1 MKKQILF
8 IAFLVLAIFSGMKNS
23 YAQTYTNYLTAAN
36 AAAIQCAPIT
46 PLPCIAVAD
55 PLHPIPGQS
64 YIYTVNVTPAPTGTR
79 IHWFVTDNPNVIAAA
94 TLTGNIDLENGNYVL
109 AAGDEYNVPTNE
121 TNTITISWKSFNS
134 TTHEVLLVTFV
145 TDANGCTNNVEVYRI
160 EPTFSFTLDIAAL
173 ADNGAFGAAECVSPV
188 ESATYTGGTDLTMN
202 YGENWIFFSV
212 TAANFVNS
220 WLPSFRATYSGPAAN
235 VGAVEWAYPAD
246 ALANAAGTWH
256 AATVPVVARDAS
268 GAVGAA
274 GECIVLRVRIDH
286 AGTDGSN
293 QTLAMAV
300 NGTMFDP
307 AAAAAAAYNNTA
319 FADLGPDGADA
330 DLLCDQVDFDDEVVY
345 TLTPRPVVAT
355 ATIGIAPNVNPA
367 PFEPKN

>member
-8 IAFLVLAIFSGMKNS
+8 LAFLLVAVFSGMKNT

-36 AAAIQCAPIT
+36 AAAIQCAAVT

-64 YIYTVNVTPAPTGTR
+64 YTYTVNVAPAPAGTT

-94 TLTGNIDLENGNYVL
+94 ALTTDIDVEDGDYVL
-109 AAGDEYNVPTNE
+109 AAGAEYNVPANG
-121 TNTITISWKSFNS
+121 TNTIQISWKSFNA

-145 TDANGCTNNVEVYRI
+145 TDAAGCTNNIEVYRI

-173 ADNGAFGAAECVSPV
+173 ADNGAFGASECVSPV

-212 TAANFVNS
+212 NAANFVDS
-220 WLPSFRATYSGPAAN
+220 WLPSFQTNYTGAGT
-235 VGAVEWAYPAD
+235 VGTVEWAYPAD
-246 ALANAAGTWH
+246 ALANTAWH
-256 AATVPVVARDAS
+256 AATVPVAARDAS

-274 GECIVLRVRIDH
+274 GECIVLRVQIDH
-286 AGTDGSN
+286 ADDEIIAATVLTMG
-293 QTLAMAV
+293 V

-307 AAAAAAAYNNTA
+307 AAATGAEYANAA
-319 FADLGPDGADA
+319 FDDLGPDGTDG
-330 DLLCDQVDFDDEVVY
+330 DNLCDQVDFDDEIDY
-345 TLTPRPVVAT
+345 TITPRPAVTT
-355 ATIGIAPNVNPA
+355 ATIGVAPNPNPA